1 MIATKIAGID
11 EIGVVRKNGTYCRLL
26 LAKGIWRLQEVEV
39 GGRQCHREC
48 PTSPPPGRFLM
59 GLPLYYKGPELYRLS
74 ERIGRY
80 NS

>member
-48 PTSPPPGRFLM
+48 PTSPPTI
-59 GLPLYYKGPELYRLS
+59 KGAILDGPAPIL
-74 ERIGRY
+74 
-80 NS
+80 